1 MTDEPPDSR
10 TGKLQ
15 DTRGHVRL
23 ARLAM
28 RTRFEIVLAGGN
40 NSTALQA
47 AGEEAMDEIERA
59 ESLLSAFQYGADLH
73 QINARAAREAVR
85 VSPLVIPFL
94 HRCCALAEA
103 TDGACDIAVGA
114 LLDCWR
120 IQHNGSNHEPD
131 AQSIAEALAAC
142 DVRRQ
147 LLIDDHDLVR
157 LAHPRARLDPGAVGK
172 GWAID
177 RAIKLLRELGVPN
190 GLVHGG
196 TSTAYG
202 FGNDP
207 GRDGWTIAVQ
217 HPSDAQTII
226 ATARLHNSSLSVS
239 GLHGRTVNA
248 GTRVIGHI
256 IDPRS
261 GQPVTDNLL
270 AAAIHPSAMVSD
282 ALSTALMVLGKDGL
296 SLLRSRFRDVSLLL
310 AQTTDDDLG
319 ITTVGDGF
327 ICKKLF

>member
-10 TGKLQ
+10 TAKRPDSQ
-15 DTRGHVRL
+15 SHVRL
-23 ARLAM
+23 ARVAM
-28 RTRFEIVLAGGN
+28 RTRFEIVLAGDH
-40 NSTALQA
+40 NSAALPA

-59 ESLLSAFQYGADLH
+59 ESLLSAFQHGADLRN
-73 QINARAAREAVR
+73 INARAAKEAVR
-85 VSPLVIPFL
+85 VSPLMIPFL
-94 HRCCALAEA
+94 RRCCALAES

-120 IQHNGSNHEPD
+120 IQQDGSNREPD
-131 AQSIAEALAAC
+131 AHSIAEALAAC

-147 LLIDDHDLVR
+147 LHIDEHDQVR
-157 LAHPRARLDPGAVGK
+157 LAHPRTRLDPGAVGK

-177 RAIKLLRELGVPN
+177 RAITLLRELGARN

-207 GRDGWTIAVQ
+207 GRNGWTIAVQ
-217 HPSDAQTII
+217 HPTDAQTII
-226 ATARLHNSSLSVS
+226 ATACLHDSSLSVS
-239 GLHGRTVNA
+239 GLHGRTVSA

-261 GQPVTDNLL
+261 GQPVSGNLL
-270 AAAIHPSAMVSD
+270 AAAIHPLAMVSD
-282 ALSTALMVLGKDGL
+282 ALSTALLVLGKEGL
-296 SLLRSRFRDVSLLL
+296 SLLRSRFSGVSLLL
-310 AQTTDDDLG
+310 AQGTTTDDLVV
-319 ITTVGDGF
+319 TTVGDGF
-327 ICKKLF
+327 ICK

>member
-1 MTDEPPDSR
+1 
-10 TGKLQ
+10 
-15 DTRGHVRL
+15 
-23 ARLAM
+23 
-28 RTRFEIVLAGGN
+28 
-40 NSTALQA
+40 
-47 AGEEAMDEIERA
+47 
-59 ESLLSAFQYGADLH
+59 
-73 QINARAAREAVR
+73 
-85 VSPLVIPFL
+85 
-94 HRCCALAEA
+94 LAEA

-131 AQSIAEALAAC
+131 AQAIAEALAAC

-147 LLIDDHDLVR
+147 LHIDDHDLVR

-217 HPSDAQTII
+217 HPTDAQNII

-248 GTRVIGHI
+248 GARVIGHI

-296 SLLRSRFRDVSLLL
+296 SLLRARFSDASLLL
-310 AQTTDDDLG
+310 AQATTNNLA

-327 ICKKLF
+327 NCKLSGKGEKTDMEDRRTGE

>member
-1 MTDEPPDSR
+1 MTDETPDLPTAEPPDAQS
-10 TGKLQ
+10 
-15 DTRGHVRL
+15 HVRL

-28 RTRFEIVLAGGN
+28 RTRFEIVLAGGRN
-40 NSTALQA
+40 CAALQA

-94 HRCCALAEA
+94 RHCCALAEA

-120 IQHNGSNHEPD
+120 IQQDGSDREPD
-131 AQSIAEALAAC
+131 AHAIAEALAAC

-147 LLIDDHDLVR
+147 LHIDEHDRVR
-157 LAHPRARLDPGAVGK
+157 LAHPRTRLDPGAVGK

-177 RAIKLLRELGVPN
+177 RAVKLLRELGVPN

-217 HPSDAQTII
+217 HPTDAQTII

-248 GTRVIGHI
+248 GARVVGHI

-296 SLLRSRFRDVSLLL
+296 SLLRARFSDASLLL
-310 AQTTDDDLG
+310 AQATTNDLA
-319 ITTVGDGF
+319 ITTIGDGF
-327 ICKKLF
+327 ICK

>member
-1 MTDEPPDSR
+1 
-10 TGKLQ
+10 
-15 DTRGHVRL
+15 
-23 ARLAM
+23 M
-28 RTRFEIVLAGGN
+28 RTRFEIVLAGGR
-40 NSTALQA
+40 NSAALQA

-94 HRCCALAEA
+94 RHCCALAEA
-103 TDGACDIAVGA
+103 TDGSCDIAVGA

-120 IQHNGSNHEPD
+120 IQQDGSDREPD
-131 AQSIAEALAAC
+131 AHAIAEALAAC

-147 LLIDDHDLVR
+147 LHIDDHDLVR
-157 LAHPRARLDPGAVGK
+157 LLHPRARLDPGAVGK

-177 RAIKLLRELGVPN
+177 RAVKLLRELGVPN

-217 HPSDAQTII
+217 HPTDAQSII
-226 ATARLHNSSLSVS
+226 ATACLHNSSLSVS

-248 GTRVIGHI
+248 GARVVGHI

-296 SLLRSRFRDVSLLL
+296 SLLRARFSDASLLL
-310 AQTTDDDLG
+310 AQATTNDDLA

-327 ICKKLF
+327 ICK

>member
-1 MTDEPPDSR
+1 MTDETPDLPTAEPPDAQS
-10 TGKLQ
+10 
-15 DTRGHVRL
+15 HVRL
-23 ARLAM
+23 ARVAM
-28 RTRFEIVLAGGN
+28 RTRFEIVLAGDN
-40 NSTALQA
+40 NFAALQA

-59 ESLLSAFQYGADLH
+59 ESLLSAFQYGADLRN
-73 QINARAAREAVR
+73 INARAATEAVR

-94 HRCCALAEA
+94 RRCCALAEA

-120 IQHNGSNHEPD
+120 IQQDGSDREPD
-131 AQSIAEALAAC
+131 ARSIAEALAAC

-147 LLIDDHDLVR
+147 LHIDEHDRVR
-157 LAHPRARLDPGAVGK
+157 LAHPRTRLDPGAVGK

-177 RAIKLLRELGVPN
+177 RAVKLLRELGVPN

-217 HPSDAQTII
+217 HPTDAQTII
-226 ATARLHNSSLSVS
+226 ATARLHDSSLSVS
-239 GLHGRTVNA
+239 GLHGRTVSA

-261 GQPVTDNLL
+261 GQPVSGNLL

-296 SLLRSRFRDVSLLL
+296 SLLRSRFSGVSLLL
-310 AQTTDDDLG
+310 AQATTTDDLVVS
-319 ITTVGDGF
+319 TVGDSF
-327 ICKKLF
+327 ICR

>member
-1 MTDEPPDSR
+1 MTDEPPDLPTAKRPDSPS
-10 TGKLQ
+10 LI
-15 DTRGHVRL
+15 RL

-28 RTRFEIVLAGGN
+28 RTRFEVVLAGDS
-40 NSTALQA
+40 NSEALQA
-47 AGEEAMDEIERA
+47 AGEEAMDEIVRA

-94 HRCCALAEA
+94 RRCCALAEA

-120 IQHNGSNHEPD
+120 IQHNGNNHEPD
-131 AQSIAEALAAC
+131 AQAIAEALAAS

-147 LLIDDHDLVR
+147 LHIDDQDLVR

-177 RAIKLLRELGVPN
+177 RAVKLLRELGVPN

-217 HPSDAQTII
+217 HPTDTQTII
-226 ATARLHNSSLSVS
+226 ATACLHHSSLSVS

-296 SLLRSRFRDVSLLL
+296 NLLRSRFSDVSLLL
-310 AQTTDDDLG
+310 AQATTDDDLA

-327 ICKKLF
+327 ICK